1 MFPHSKGKPLAAPTR
16 ASSCVAR
23 AGLPPRREY
32 GYLLAEVSVNCI
44 LLYDINFARLTGASL
59 RVVLGSPPAAHDSQS
74 RGLSNSFRSGV
85 QFRSRAAAKE
95 PITPLRRQRFLPVG
109 RGERRPT
116 FQRKPLSEVPL
127 RAPPKQT
134 AQARAKHPGWAE

>member
-1 MFPHSKGKPLAAPTR
+1 MLVIQSSPAAGR
-16 ASSCVAR
+16 F
-23 AGLPPRREY
+23 GE
-32 GYLLAEVSVNCI
+32 G
-44 LLYDINFARLTGASL
+44 LTGASL

-116 FQRKPLSEVPL
+116 FERKPLSEVVPL

-134 AQARAKHPGWAE
+134 AQPRAKVQHPGWAE